1 MAYIDCDKCSRGVTC
16 TYRFQYD
23 NRIVQCSRLE
33 IKDAGANMRSDTVIV
48 RSLTKNATKETN
60 V

>member
-1 MAYIDCDKCSRGVTC
+1 MAYIDCNKCSRGVTC
-16 TYRFQYD
+16 TYRSQYD
-23 NRIVQCSRLE
+23 NRIVQCSGLE

-48 RSLTKNATKETN
+48 KSLTKNTTKETN